1 MYKLLFLFLFDKI
14 VKTVTNLKLIIK
26 VIKVGKY
33 KW

>member
-14 VKTVTNLKLIIK
+14 VKTETNLKLIIK
-26 VIKVGKY
+26 VSKY